1 VRWTRTAELVR
12 SGADTSDRLPSLGAP
27 ATAVFQRRPAV
38 GGSAC
43 EVEGSRVQTLP
54 TAMLRFQQDSLGGGE
69 PLLEW
74 QMVCQ
79 SMGISVY
86 SSLYPHLTTVLASS
100 SLQHKEDRLL

>member
-1 VRWTRTAELVR
+1 MDADRGARPT
-12 SGADTSDRLPSLGAP
+12 GADTSDRLPSLGAP
-27 ATAVFQRRPAV
+27 ATAVFHAGQQWGQRV
-38 GGSAC
+38 K
-43 EVEGSRVQTLP
+43 VEGSRVQTLP

-69 PLLEW
+69 PLLECE
-74 QMVCQ
+74 MVCQ